1 MSVDLEPVLS
11 DLLDQAIS
19 EHAFPGA
26 VLAVGSSRGLA
37 ETMAAGNH
45 TYAGERPTRADDLFD
60 LASLTKVVCT
70 TSVAMRLHGRGLL
83 DLAAPV
89 GELLPDFLSSAE
101 AAPERREVTV
111 AHLLGH
117 CAGFPSWLPFHSQP
131 LGTAAERRQR
141 VLDTPLA
148 SAPTETMVYSDIG
161 LITLGFLLAEQTGVP
176 LAELVQLEV
185 CAPLG
190 MGETQYTPS
199 AALAARCVPTECDAT
214 GVPLQGIVH
223 DENARW
229 LDGVAGHAGLFAP
242 VADLARL
249 GSCLLGGG
257 EPVFCPTTLARFTKP
272 AGFVPGSARCL
283 GWGGIEGMCSGGQ
296 YLGPNSYGHTG
307 FTGTSFWVD
316 PDHDLYIILL
326 TNAVHPK
333 REDKANGFFP
343 WRRRLHE
350 AVYATLGLAHRI

>member
-1 MSVDLEPVLS
+1 VGLEPVLS
-11 DLLDQAIS
+11 DLLGQAIS
-19 EHAFPGA
+19 AHAFPGA

-37 ETMAAGNH
+37 ETVVAGSH
-45 TYAGERPTRADDLFD
+45 TYAGDRAIRADDLFD

-89 GELLPDFLSSAE
+89 GELLPDFVSLDD
-101 AAPERREVTV
+101 AAGREGVTV
-111 AHLLGH
+111 AHLLAH
-117 CAGFPSWLPFHSQP
+117 CAGFPAWLPFHREP
-131 LGTAAERRQR
+131 LPTAAERRQR

-148 SAPTETMVYSDIG
+148 CAPAEAMVYSDIG
-161 LITLGFLLAEQTGVP
+161 LITLGFLLAEQTGMP

-190 MGETQYTPS
+190 MGETGYTPP
-199 AALAARCVPTECDAT
+199 ATLASRCVPTECDAA

-242 VADLARL
+242 AADLARL
-249 GSCLLGGG
+249 GSCLLNGGD
-257 EPVFCPTTLARFTKP
+257 PIFAPATLERFTRP
-272 AGFVPGSARCL
+272 AGFIPGSARCL
-283 GWGGIEGMCSGGQ
+283 GWSGIEGKCSGGQ

-316 PDHDLYIILL
+316 PEHDLYVILL

-350 AVYATLGLAHRI
+350 AVYTALGLAPAT